1 MEELKI
7 STLKDLYDKI
17 WLGNKNDK
25 GKLRFAY
32 NFSKVKFDWMYR
44 KSWEPYFNHLV
55 RTAEIL
61 INELWIN
68 DVDIVALAL
77 IHDLK
82 EDTNAKDDTIKIRY
96 WEKMLEKL
104 RKLSKNDESLEG
116 KDKAEK
122 TKNYF
127 ERLKNCEYR
136 DVALVKLADRIDNL
150 RTMKWIFKPEK
161 IKRKIKET
169 EEYLLPLAKKY
180 SEKAYKIIKEEI
192 RKLENYLKQAEMV
205 ENLSSNKK

>member
-1 MEELKI
+1 MEDIRIFALENLYESLWVK
-7 STLKDLYDKI
+7 SKEDKD
-17 WLGNKNDK
+17 
-25 GKLRFAY
+25 KLRFAY
-32 NFSKVKFDWMYR
+32 KFSEIKFKGMYR

-61 INELWIN
+61 INELLVN
-68 DVDIVALAL
+68 DVDVVVLAL

-122 TKNYF
+122 VKNYF
-127 ERLKNCEYR
+127 ERLKNCKYK

-161 IKRKIKET
+161 IKRKIEET
-169 EEYLLPLAKKY
+169 EKCLLPLAEKY
-180 SEKAYKIIKEEI
+180 SEKAYRIIRKEI
-192 RKLENYLKQAEMV
+192 MKLENYLREAEIA
-205 ENLSSNKK
+205 EYLSSNK

>member
-1 MEELKI
+1 MESLKI
-7 STLKDLYDKI
+7 STLEDLYDKL
-17 WLGNKNDK
+17 WLESEEDK
-25 GKLRFAY
+25 DKLRFAY

-61 INELWIN
+61 IDELLVK
-68 DVDIVALAL
+68 DVDVVALAL

-82 EDTNAKDDTIKIRY
+82 EDTNAKDDTIKMRY
-96 WEKMLEKL
+96 WEKMLKKL

-127 ERLKNCEYR
+127 ERLKNCECK

-161 IKRKIKET
+161 IKRKIEET
-169 EEYLLPLAKKY
+169 EEYLLPLAEKY
-180 SEKAYKIIKEEI
+180 SEEAYWIIRKEI
-192 RKLENYLKQAEMV
+192 MKLENYLKQVEMV
-205 ENLSSNKK
+205 ENLSSNKN